1 MPVAKGKGGKKRR
14 RGKNIVVENTGLLEF
29 EEGQAYGR
37 IVKLLGNGRAHVEC
51 YIWQENK
58 KTKVMEMN
66 TKTCVGKIRGKLMKR
81 MWMGNDDIVLVG
93 LRDFQDDRVD
103 IIHKYTY
110 NDALKLRKLKYGIP
124 NIKIDKYQNDSIDQC
139 IFNEDDSE
147 DDSQSNSDSESNNKS
162 KNKNKRVEFVS
173 YGNHNLIQ
181 SDESEESDENYEY
194 QKQEVDEMGNLI
206 ENI

>member
-51 YIWQENK
+51 YIWKQNE
-58 KTKVMEMN
+58 KTKIWEMT

-110 NDALKLRKLKYGIP
+110 NDALKLKKLKCGIP
-124 NIKIDKYQNDSIDQC
+124 NIKLDKYQNDAIDQC
-139 IFNEDDSE
+139 VFNEEDSE
-147 DDSQSNSDSESNNKS
+147 DGSDSNSDNDGNIK
-162 KNKNKRVEFVS
+162 KKREEFVA
-173 YGNHNLIQ
+173 YGNHNLIN
-181 SDESEESDENYEY
+181 SDESDEDYDY
-194 QKQEVDEMGNLI
+194 QKQEVDDMGNFI